1 MQIFDVLI
9 AFGTD
14 GAIILIGNVRLS
26 FRRRHEVKP
35 HLHLEE
41 SFLRP

>member
-1 MQIFDVLI
+1 MQILDVLI
-9 AFGTD
+9 AYGTD
-14 GAIILIGNVRLS
+14 GAIILIGKIRLS
-26 FRRRHEVKP
+26 FRRRDEVKP